1 MCTSFKRILKF
12 GWQGF
17 WRNKALSAQVIFIM
31 MITVFVLTS
40 LFVFKQISGFMIEEA
55 QKKVDVSVYFK
66 KEVVESRILEVKE
79 KIETFSNEIERVD
92 YVSTE
97 SAKES
102 FIEKHK
108 DDALYMTA
116 LANVEG
122 NPFFASLNISAK
134 TSDQYAYIASFLEEA
149 PYVSLIEKVSYNKN
163 REVIDKLFGI
173 ASNIEKGGLVLSI
186 FFAILV
192 LLITFNTVKLSI
204 FSSKREIAT
213 RKLVGASNWFI
224 RGPFLVQSILYALA
238 SVIIFDVIFVGFVV
252 FLNSKMQ
259 TLFLDFNLVSV
270 LKSNGLY
277 LILVQLVC
285 TISLGA
291 VSSFLASRKYTKI

>member
-149 PYVSLIEKVSYNKN
+149 PYVSLIEKVSYNK
-163 REVIDKLFGI
+163 K
-173 ASNIEKGGLVLSI
+173 
-186 FFAILV
+186 
-192 LLITFNTVKLSI
+192 
-204 FSSKREIAT
+204 
-213 RKLVGASNWFI
+213 
-224 RGPFLVQSILYALA
+224 
-238 SVIIFDVIFVGFVV
+238 
-252 FLNSKMQ
+252 
-259 TLFLDFNLVSV
+259 
-270 LKSNGLY
+270 
-277 LILVQLVC
+277 
-285 TISLGA
+285 
-291 VSSFLASRKYTKI
+291 